1 MIEPKIKN
9 YKTKLGRYCM
19 STKMF
24 CTRKSHQERILSTKG
39 ICCRIG
45 LRLGVGWCQLMAK
58 GLASSKVES
67 PEPRTK
73 LGLQQEGK

>member
-1 MIEPKIKN
+1 M
-9 YKTKLGRYCM
+9 
-19 STKMF
+19 
-24 CTRKSHQERILSTKG
+24 LSMKG